1 MTSYRFRLGAIAT
14 LLSLGLGSAW
24 GCSSPARISYI
35 PEAGPYTAEDIATV
49 LDDVSPGEAAEAPAA
64 KSGELRQEALAD
76 LRTHGDDAAALA
88 DALTHQFPV
97 DVNAVP
103 VEVRAATYEG
113 QPAWIVI
120 ESWGAPGEPLTS
132 IRLWVFSSE
141 DLALITALSR
151 Q

>member
-1 MTSYRFRLGAIAT
+1 MTTYRFRRGAVAA
-14 LLSLGLGSAW
+14 LLGLGLILAW

-35 PEAGPYTAEDIATV
+35 PEGGSYTAEDIGGV
-49 LDDVSPGEAAEAPAA
+49 LDDVSPGEIAEAPTTEI
-64 KSGELRQEALAD
+64 GQLRQEALAD

-103 VEVRAATYEG
+103 IEVRAGAYEG
-113 QPAWIVI
+113 QPAWIVV
-120 ESWGAPGEPLTS
+120 ESWGAPGERLS
-132 IRLWVFSSE
+132 SVRLWVFSSE
-141 DLALITALSR
+141 DLALITALAG

>member
-1 MTSYRFRLGAIAT
+1 MMSYRFHRSAVAA
-14 LLSLGLGSAW
+14 LLSLGLLLAW

-35 PEAGPYTAEDIATV
+35 PEGGSYTAEDIATV
-49 LDDVSPGEAAEAPAA
+49 LADADPGEAAKASAA
-64 KSGELRQEALAD
+64 ESGSMRQEVLAD
-76 LRTHGDDAAALA
+76 LRTYGDDAAALA

-103 VEVRAATYEG
+103 FEVRAGIYEG

-120 ESWGAPGEPLTS
+120 ESWGAPGEQLS
-132 IRLWVFSSE
+132 SVRLWVFSSE
-141 DLALITALSR
+141 DLALITALSG